1 MKFLLNFLCGTLAS
15 MTATTII
22 QPIDMVKVRIQLRS
36 EVGGS
41 TNPVSVIRE
50 IIKSGGIKEFY
61 KGLDSALL
69 RQVVY
74 GTLRLGIYF
83 NMMEYY
89 KNKSEDG
96 RTTFL

>member
-1 MKFLLNFLCGTLAS
+1 M
-15 MTATTII
+15 
-22 QPIDMVKVRIQLRS
+22 RS
-36 EVGGS
+36 EIGGS

-50 IIKSGGIKEFY
+50 VLKTGGIKEFY

-83 NMMEYY
+83 NIMEHY
-89 KNKSEDG
+89 KNRSEDG
-96 RTTFL
+96 STTFLQKAGAALLAGSFGSFWGNPFDLVLVQM